1 LTAIANIAAS
11 IVSVEHVSLDLGT
24 GIDTLTY
31 GAASVGV
38 SVNLGAQ
45 TASGFST
52 VANVENVTGGGNTD
66 TLIGDALQNL
76 LSGAGGNDT
85 LTGGGSN
92 DTLMGGAG
100 DDTFVASDGGDG
112 DDSYIGNGGID
123 TYDLHLTDADADITA
138 TTASSADIGSDTL
151 NAIENVIGSQGAD
164 DISLNGGVNV
174 IDGQGGNDT
183 IDAGGSN
190 DIITGGTGNDTMT
203 GGAGNDT
210 FVFTSGFGSDVINGF
225 DAIGTGSLA
234 DQDLLN
240 VSGFVGAD
248 DINAGNFALRV
259 DIQVVAG
266 NTVVTIDGNTITLNG
281 IAAGVT
287 VQDFIL

>member
-1 LTAIANIAAS
+1 M
-11 IVSVEHVSLDLGT
+11 SVEHVSLDLGT
-24 GIDTLTY
+24 DIDTLTY
-31 GAASVGV
+31 AAASVGV

-52 VANVENVTGGGNTD
+52 VANIENVTGGGNND
-66 TLIGDALQNL
+66 TLTGDALQNL

-85 LTGGGSN
+85 LTGGGDN

-100 DDTFVASDGGDG
+100 DDTFVATVGDG
-112 DDSYIGNGGID
+112 NDSYIGNGGLD
-123 TYDLHLTDADADITA
+123 TYDLQATSAGATITTTTA
-138 TTASSADIGSDTL
+138 TSAEIGSDTL
-151 NAIENVIGSQGAD
+151 NTIENVIGSQGAD
-164 DISLNGGVNV
+164 NISLNGGVNV
-174 IDGQGGNDT
+174 IDGQGGDDSIN
-183 IDAGGSN
+183 AGGGN
-190 DIITGGTGNDTMT
+190 DIITGGAGNDTMD
-203 GGAGNDT
+203 GGANFDT
-210 FVFTSGFGSDVINGF
+210 FVFTSGFGADSINGF
-225 DAIGTGSLA
+225 DATGTGSLV

-248 DINAGNFALRV
+248 DINADNFNTRV